1 MHAIHNTESVTLHV
15 RFGEVYALQGPVCV
29 SVVGMGWQVPAA
41 LHWPDVR
48 LPQALSVR
56 VREAGWLWSG
66 AIYLDSPGD
75 QFCKIR
81 HRCG

>member
-1 MHAIHNTESVTLHV
+1 MDKWCGL
-15 RFGEVYALQGPVCV
+15 GG
-29 SVVGMGWQVPAA
+29 GWQVPAA

-81 HRCG
+81 HRCSCIHPPFPM